1 MEKLAQLEKEF
12 DYELLTDKEKL
23 EKYARDETPGDYFF
37 LPDAAFLPTET
48 DSISRLLEINKNT
61 RMPIIPRG
69 GGTSRTAGSLAING
83 GIVLSM
89 EKMNK
94 IIDFDEKNCILEV
107 QPGVITEEIN
117 KFLEPEGFFFPPD
130 PASIDSCSIGG
141 NVATNAGGARCLS
154 YGLTRNYIRGCEV
167 IFPDGSKEFLGG
179 KLKKN
184 ATGYSLLNLLIGSE
198 GTLGVI
204 TRIFLEA
211 TPLPPYTAT
220 LVAPFKS
227 LEDAALSAFNI
238 LSSGFIPSA
247 FELIDEDAVRA
258 TITNLD
264 KKIPMAEEG
273 TLLIAELLESS
284 ERELEKKFELIG
296 NKFLENNAMDVFV
309 AEENHQ
315 QEKIWDF
322 RRSISE
328 ALDLSGTIIPEDVSL
343 PRSNIPKF
351 IPEIKKLEKEFNTKI
366 FTFGHIGDG
375 NLHVN
380 ILKNKEWKDNGKEI
394 IDNLFKKLNTFGG
407 KISGE
412 HGIGFTKKK
421 YLKYSRTEKE
431 INLMKKIK
439 TEFDPSNILNPGKIF
454 DIEEKDEK

>member
-23 EKYARDETPGDYFF
+23 EKYARDETPGNYYY

-48 DSISRLLEINKNT
+48 DSISRLFEIANDTKT
-61 RMPIIPRG
+61 PLIPRG
-69 GGTSRTAGSLAING
+69 GGTSRTGGPLAIHG
-83 GIVLSM
+83 GVILSM

-94 IIDFDEKNCILEV
+94 IIDFDEENCIVEV
-107 QPGVITEEIN
+107 EPGVITEEIN
-117 KFLEPEGFFFPPD
+117 KFLEPYSFFFPPD
-130 PASIDSCSIGG
+130 PSSVDSCSIGG
-141 NVATNAGGARCLS
+141 NVATNAGGARCLF
-154 YGLTRNYIRGCEV
+154 YGLTRDYVRGFEV
-167 IFPDGSKEFLGG
+167 ILPDGSKDFFGG

-184 ATGYSLLNLLIGSE
+184 ATGYSFLNLLIGSE

-204 TRIFLEA
+204 TRILLEVKS
-211 TPLPPYTAT
+211 LPPYSAT
-220 LVAPFKS
+220 LVAPFKT
-227 LEDAALSAFNI
+227 LENASVAAFNI
-238 LSSGFIPSA
+238 LSSGIIPSA
-247 FELIDEDAVRA
+247 FEMIDEDAVKV
-258 TITNLD
+258 TVTNLD

-273 TLLIAELLESS
+273 TLLIAEVLEDTK
-284 ERELEKKFELIG
+284 ENLEKKYEIIG
-296 NKFLENNAMDVFV
+296 NKLLENNAVDVFV
-309 AEENHQ
+309 AEEKHQ

-328 ALDLSGTIIPEDVSL
+328 ALDMMGTIIPEDVSI

-351 IPEIKKLEKEFNTKI
+351 IPEIKKMEEEFNTRI

-380 ILKNKEWKDNGKEI
+380 IVKNEEWKDEGENIVNE
-394 IDNLFKKLNTFGG
+394 LFKKLNTFEG

-421 YLKYSRTEKE
+421 YLKYSRTEKQIE
-431 INLMKKIK
+431 LMKKVK
-439 TEFDPSNILNPGKIF
+439 KDFDPFNILNPGKIF
-454 DIEEKDEK
+454 DIEEAYA

>member
-1 MEKLAQLEKEF
+1 MRNLSQLEKEF

-23 EKYARDETPGDYFF
+23 EKYARDETPGNYYY

-48 DSISRLLEINKNT
+48 DSISRLLEIDNEIKI
-61 RMPIIPRG
+61 PLIPRG
-69 GGTSRTAGSLAING
+69 GGTSRTGGALAIHG
-83 GIVLSM
+83 GIVLSL
-89 EKMNK
+89 EKMNE

-117 KFLEPEGFFFPPD
+117 NFLKKYNFFFPPD

-141 NVATNAGGARCLS
+141 NVATNAGGARCLL
-154 YGLTRNYIRGCEV
+154 YGLTRDYVRGIEV
-167 IFPDGSKEFLGG
+167 ILPDGSKEFFGG

-184 ATGYSLLNLLIGSE
+184 ATGYSFLNLLIGSE

-204 TRIFLEA
+204 TRILLEVI
-211 TPLPPYTAT
+211 TLPPYSAT

-227 LEDAALSAFNI
+227 LKDASLSAFNI
-238 LSSGFIPSA
+238 LSSGVIPSA
-247 FELIDEDAVRA
+247 FEMIDEDAVKVA
-258 TITNLD
+258 VANLD
-264 KKIPMAEEG
+264 KKIPLAEEG
-273 TLLIAELLESS
+273 TLLIAEILESTK
-284 ERELEKKFELIG
+284 EDLEKKYEIIG
-296 NKFLENNAMDVFV
+296 NEFLEGNAVDVFV
-309 AEENHQ
+309 AEESHQ

-328 ALDLSGTIIPEDVSL
+328 ALDIFGTLIPEDISI
-343 PRSNIPKF
+343 PRSHIPEF
-351 IPEIKKLEKEFNTKI
+351 IPEIKKLEKEFNTRV

-380 ILKNKEWKDNGKEI
+380 IVKNEEWDDNGEKIVNE
-394 IDNLFKKLNTFGG
+394 LFKKLNIFEG

-421 YLKYSRTEKE
+421 YLKYSRTERQIE
-431 INLMKKIK
+431 LMKKIK
-439 TEFDPSNILNPGKIF
+439 REFDPMNILNPGKIF
-454 DIEEKDEK
+454 DIEEINA

>member
-12 DYELLTDKEKL
+12 DYELLTEKEKL
-23 EKYARDETPGDYFF
+23 EKYARDETPGDYYY
-37 LPDAAFLPTET
+37 LPDAAFLPTDT
-48 DSISRLLEINKNT
+48 DSISRLLEIANDA
-61 RMPIIPRG
+61 RIPIIPRG
-69 GGTSRTAGSLAING
+69 GGTSRTAGALAVNG
-83 GIVLSM
+83 GIVLSL
-89 EKMNK
+89 EKMNE

-107 QPGVITEEIN
+107 EPGVITEEIN
-117 KFLEPEGFFFPPD
+117 KSLEQYRFFFPPD
-130 PASIDSCSIGG
+130 PSSVDSCSIGG
-141 NVATNAGGARCLS
+141 NVATNAGGARCLL
-154 YGLTRNYIRGCEV
+154 YGLTRDYVRGCEV
-167 IFPDGSKEFLGG
+167 ILPEGSKEFFGG

-204 TRIFLEA
+204 TRIFLEVVN
-211 TPLPPYTAT
+211 LPPYSAT

-238 LSSGFIPSA
+238 LSSGIIPSA
-247 FELIDEDAVRA
+247 FEMIDEDAVRVA
-258 TITNLD
+258 VTNLD

-273 TLLIAELLESS
+273 TLLIAELLEGSK
-284 ERELEKKFELIG
+284 EELENKFEIIG
-296 NKFLENNAMDVFV
+296 NKFLENKAVDVFV

-328 ALDLSGTIIPEDVSL
+328 ALDLFGTIIPEDVSI
-343 PRSNIPKF
+343 PRANIPKF
-351 IPEIKKLEKEFNTKI
+351 IPEIKKLEKEFNTRV

-380 ILKNKEWKDNGKEI
+380 IVKNEEWKDNGEKIVNE
-394 IDNLFKKLNTFGG
+394 LFKKVNTFGG

-431 INLMKKIK
+431 IALMKKIK
-439 TEFDPSNILNPGKIF
+439 KEFDPLNILNPGKIF
-454 DIEEKDEK
+454 DIEERNA

>member
-23 EKYARDETPGDYFF
+23 EKYARDETPGDYYF

-48 DSISRLLEINKNT
+48 DSISRLLEIAKKT
-61 RMPIIPRG
+61 RIPIIPRG
-69 GGTSRTAGSLAING
+69 GGTSRTAGALAVNG
-83 GIVLSM
+83 GVVLSL
-89 EKMNK
+89 EKMNE

-117 KFLEPEGFFFPPD
+117 NFLKKYNFFFPPD

-141 NVATNAGGARCLS
+141 NVATNAGGARCLL
-154 YGLTRNYIRGCEV
+154 YGLTRDYVRGIEV
-167 IFPDGSKEFLGG
+167 ILPDGSKEFFGG

-198 GTLGVI
+198 GTLGII
-204 TRIFLEA
+204 TRIFLEVK
-211 TPLPPYTAT
+211 PLPPFSAT
-220 LVAPFKS
+220 LVAPFRS
-227 LEDAALSAFNI
+227 LKDAALSAFNI
-238 LSSGFIPSA
+238 LSSGVIPSA
-247 FELIDEDAVRA
+247 FEMIDEDAVKVA
-258 TITNLD
+258 VANLD

-273 TLLIAELLESS
+273 TLLIAELLEGSK
-284 ERELEKKFELIG
+284 ENLEKKYEIIG
-296 NKFLENNAMDVFV
+296 NKFLENNALDVFV
-309 AEENHQ
+309 AEETHQ

-328 ALDLSGTIIPEDVSL
+328 ALDISGTLIPEDISI
-343 PRSNIPKF
+343 PRSYIPEF
-351 IPEIKKLEKEFNTKI
+351 IPEIKKLEKEFNTRV

-380 ILKNKEWKDNGKEI
+380 IVKNEEWKDDGEKIVNE
-394 IDNLFKKLNTFGG
+394 LFKKLNTFEG

-421 YLKYSRTEKE
+421 YLKYSRTENQIE
-431 INLMKKIK
+431 LMKKIK
-439 TEFDPSNILNPGKIF
+439 REFDPMNILNPGKIF
-454 DIEEKDEK
+454 DIEEIDA

>member
-12 DYELLTDKEKL
+12 DYELLTNKEKL
-23 EKYARDETPGDYFF
+23 EKYARDETPGNYYY

-48 DSISRLLEINKNT
+48 DSITRLLEIAQKSKI
-61 RMPIIPRG
+61 PLIPRG
-69 GGTSRTAGSLAING
+69 GGTSRTGGSLAIYG
-83 GIVLSM
+83 GVVLSL

-94 IIDFDEKNCILEV
+94 IIDFDKKNCILEV

-117 KFLEPEGFFFPPD
+117 NFLKQYSFFFPPD

-154 YGLTRNYIRGCEV
+154 YGLTRDYVRGFEV
-167 IFPDGSKEFLGG
+167 IFPDGKKEFLGG

-204 TRIFLEA
+204 TRILLEVKS
-211 TPLPPYTAT
+211 LPPYSAT
-220 LVAPFKS
+220 LVAPFKTLKNAS
-227 LEDAALSAFNI
+227 VAAFNI
-238 LSSGFIPSA
+238 LSSGIIPSA
-247 FELIDEDAVRA
+247 FELIDEDAVKA
-258 TITNLD
+258 AVMNLD

-273 TLLIAELLESS
+273 TLLIAEILENTK
-284 ERELEKKFELIG
+284 ENLEKKYEIIG
-296 NKFLENNAMDVFV
+296 NKLLENNAVDVFV
-309 AEENHQ
+309 AEEKHQ

-328 ALDLSGTIIPEDVSL
+328 ALDMIGTIIPEDISI
-343 PRSNIPKF
+343 PRSNIPRL
-351 IPEIKKLEKEFNTKI
+351 IPEIKKMEEEFNTRV

-380 ILKNKEWKDNGKEI
+380 IVKNEEWKDEGENIVNE
-394 IDNLFKKLNTFGG
+394 LFKKLNTFEG

-421 YLKYSRTEKE
+421 YLKYSRTEKQIE
-431 INLMKKIK
+431 LMKKVK
-439 TEFDPSNILNPGKIF
+439 KDFDPFNILNPGKIF
-454 DIEEKDEK
+454 DIEETYA

>member
-23 EKYARDETPGDYFF
+23 EKYARDETPGDYYY

-48 DSISRLLEINKNT
+48 DSITKLFKIANKEK
-61 RMPIIPRG
+61 IALIPRG
-69 GGTSRTAGSLAING
+69 GGTSRTAGALAVNG
-83 GIVLSM
+83 GIVLSL

-94 IIDFDEKNCILEV
+94 FIDFDEKNCILEV
-107 QPGVITEEIN
+107 ESGVITEEIN
-117 KFLEPEGFFFPPD
+117 KFLEPYGFFFPPD
-130 PASIDSCSIGG
+130 PASVDSCSIGG
-141 NVATNAGGARCLS
+141 NVATNAGGARCLR
-154 YGLTRNYIRGCEV
+154 YGLTRNYVRGCEV
-167 IFPDGSKEFLGG
+167 ILPDGSKEFLGG

-204 TRIFLEA
+204 TRILLEA
-211 TPLPPYTAT
+211 EPFPPYSAT

-238 LSSGFIPSA
+238 LSSGTIPSA
-247 FELIDEDAVRA
+247 FEIIDEDAVKV
-258 TITNLD
+258 TIANLD

-273 TLLIAELLESS
+273 TLIIAELLENSK
-284 ERELEKKFELIG
+284 EELEKKFEIIG
-296 NKFLENNAMDVFV
+296 NKSLENNAMDVFV
-309 AEENHQ
+309 AEERHQ

-328 ALDLSGTIIPEDVSL
+328 ALDISGTIIPEDVSL
-343 PRSNIPKF
+343 PRSKIPEF
-351 IPEIKKLEKEFNTKI
+351 IPEIKKLERRFNTKI

-380 ILKNKEWKDNGKEI
+380 IVKNEEWKDDGEKIVSE
-394 IDNLFKKLNTFGG
+394 LFEKLNIFGG

-431 INLMKKIK
+431 INLMKNIK
-439 TEFDPSNILNPGKIF
+439 REFDPLNILNPGKIF
-454 DIEEKDEK
+454 DLEEKNA

>member
-23 EKYARDETPGDYFF
+23 EKYARDETPGDYYY
-37 LPDAAFLPTET
+37 LPDAAFLPMEP
-48 DSISRLLEINKNT
+48 DSISRLFEINQKI
-61 RMPIIPRG
+61 RIPIIPRG
-69 GGTSRTAGSLAING
+69 GGTSRTGGPLATYG
-83 GIVLSM
+83 GVVLSM
-89 EKMNK
+89 EKMDK
-94 IIDFDEKNCILEV
+94 IIDFDEENCIVEV
-107 QPGVITEEIN
+107 EPGVITEEIN
-117 KFLEPEGFFFPPD
+117 KFLEPYGFFFPPD
-130 PASIDSCSIGG
+130 PSSVDSCSIGG
-141 NVATNAGGARCLS
+141 NVATNAGGARCLL
-154 YGLTRNYIRGCEV
+154 YGLTRDYVRSIEV
-167 IFPDGSKEFLGG
+167 VLPDGSKDVFGG

-204 TRIFLEA
+204 TRIFLEVVK
-211 TPLPPYTAT
+211 LPPYSAT

-238 LSSGFIPSA
+238 LSSGITPSA
-247 FELIDEDAVRA
+247 FEIIDEDAVKVS
-258 TITNLD
+258 ITNLD

-273 TLLIAELLESS
+273 TLLIAELLEGSK
-284 ERELEKKFELIG
+284 EELEKKFEIIG
-296 NKFLENNAMDVFV
+296 NRFLENNAVDVFV

-328 ALDLSGTIIPEDVSL
+328 ALDMFGTIIPEDVSI
-343 PRSNIPKF
+343 PRANIPEF
-351 IPEIKKLEKEFNTKI
+351 IPEIKKLEKEFNTRI

-380 ILKNKEWKDNGKEI
+380 IVKNEKWKDNGEEI
-394 IDNLFKKLNTFGG
+394 VNELFKKLNTFGG

-412 HGIGFTKKK
+412 HGIGFTKKM

-431 INLMKKIK
+431 INLMKNIK
-439 TEFDPSNILNPGKIF
+439 KEFDPLNILNPGKIF
-454 DIEEKDEK
+454 DIEETYA